1 MILLVHVGTQA
12 LLVMALDRK
21 VTSELKVLY
30 VLLVI
35 LDISFM
41 VQKKELV
48 YPMAAGLGDS
58 QSAKVISNGVSSPK
72 SATRTAV

>member
-1 MILLVHVGTQA
+1 MQVILLVRVGIQA

-30 VLLVI
+30 ALLVMP
-35 LDISFM
+35 DISFM

-48 YPMAAGLGDS
+48 YPMAPGLGDS
-58 QSAKVISNGVSSPK
+58 QNAKVISSWSELY
-72 SATRTAV
+72 

>member
-1 MILLVHVGTQA
+1 MQVILLVHVGTQA
-12 LLVMALDRK
+12 LLVMALDKK

-30 VLLVI
+30 ALLVI

-48 YPMAAGLGDS
+48 YPMAVGLGDS
-58 QSAKVISNGVSSPK
+58 QSAKVISNWS
-72 SATRTAV
+72 